1 MTVDSTGKVRNDGT
15 GTPLEAGLAKVKNL
29 VLNANG
35 AAALNTDGGVMQTGN
50 LAAAMDSGVYSAAM
64 VAFNIVNRARVEPVL
79 AKAKAGNFGVIA
91 MKVARPVDNNEDR
104 SKLVN
109 GVVAGPL
116 KPQQKAYVWAL
127 RNPGLSAVISEM
139 ITQQHVDD
147 NLPLAKVT

>member
-1 MTVDSTGKVRNDGT
+1 MCPHGVNTPFEIKNYPEIFEAFEVLKKSGKVRNFGIS
-15 GTPLEAGLAKVKNL
+15 AH
-29 VLNANG
+29 
-35 AAALNTDGGVMQTGN
+35 TDPAGN

-79 AKAKAGNFGVIA
+79 AKAKAANFGVIA
-91 MKVARPVDNNEDR
+91 MKVARPVHNNEDR

-127 RNPGLSAVISEM
+127 RNPGLSGVISEM

-147 NLPLAKVT
+147 NLPLAKVAA